1 MGLGKKDLQVPIS
14 QDLLKRVL
22 PLLDSSEDVSVLL
35 EKLLEQEIEKR
46 LDADLN
52 QSLNQPETGDGF
64 VFPEIS
70 NELPL
75 KPQYSDLK
83 HIDRQ
88 EVVGLLGSCEY
99 LDKTSIDKIPKE
111 LQALL
116 EYDIM
121 SSHWCPREGWE
132 ELLND
137 YLDNGSHTSLDS
149 WIEVRKKNQM
159 EDEAAMWVEL
169 SRRSLDDY

>member
-1 MGLGKKDLQVPIS
+1 MSLGKKDLQVPIS

-22 PLLDSSEDVSVLL
+22 PLLDSSEDISVLL
-35 EKLLEQEIEKR
+35 EELLEQEIEKR
-46 LDADLN
+46 LNSHL
-52 QSLNQPETGDGF
+52 SEELIKPELDDF

-70 NELPL
+70 DELPL

-83 HIDRQ
+83 HINRY
-88 EVVGLLGSCEY
+88 EVVDLLESCEY
-99 LDKTSIDKIPKE
+99 LDKTSIEKVPKE

-121 SSHWCPREGWE
+121 SSHWYPREGWE

>member
-1 MGLGKKDLQVPIS
+1 LSLGKKDLQVPVS

-22 PLLDSSEDVSVLL
+22 PLLDSSEDISSLL
-35 EKLLEQEIEKR
+35 EKLIEQEIDSR
-46 LDADLN
+46 LAADLN
-52 QSLNQPETGDGF
+52 QSTNQPDSEGF

-70 NELPL
+70 DELPL

-83 HIDRQ
+83 HINRL
-88 EVVGLLGSCEY
+88 EVVGLLESCEY
-99 LDKTSIDKIPKE
+99 LDKSSIDKVPKE
-111 LQALL
+111 LQGLL

-121 SSHWCPREGWE
+121 SSHWYPREGWK

>member
-1 MGLGKKDLQVPIS
+1 LSLRKKDIQIPIS
-14 QDLLKRVL
+14 QDVLKRVL
-22 PLLDSSEDVSVLL
+22 PLLEDSEDVSTLL
-35 EKLLEQEIEKR
+35 EKLLEQEIDTR
-46 LDADLN
+46 LDAGLN
-52 QSLNQPETGDGF
+52 QGSTQPEPGGF

-70 NELPL
+70 EELPL

-83 HIDRQ
+83 HINRR

-121 SSHWCPREGWE
+121 SSHWYPREGWE